1 MKWRCVLHWSTKK
14 WGVKSV
20 WMIVH
25 LYVCNILPCTL
36 QCATLSEGELRAV
49 CHPWQSPPGAIGHW
63 SHSALAWQPQRQLS
77 PLSVSG
83 DDTERGNRCQGG
95 DHPQQWRFVE
105 NVKTSECTVSM
116 HRASLRLM
124 NFLNFIKQWHFQ
136 LSHSLDSRM
145 VSNNS
150 LINES

>member
-1 MKWRCVLHWSTKK
+1 MRSEECL
-14 WGVKSV
+14 

-25 LYVCNILPCTL
+25 LCNILPCTL
-36 QCATLSEGELRAV
+36 QCATLGEGELRPESWELRAAV

-116 HRASLRLM
+116 HRASLRLR

-145 VSNNS
+145 VRFSNNS
-150 LINES
+150 LITE